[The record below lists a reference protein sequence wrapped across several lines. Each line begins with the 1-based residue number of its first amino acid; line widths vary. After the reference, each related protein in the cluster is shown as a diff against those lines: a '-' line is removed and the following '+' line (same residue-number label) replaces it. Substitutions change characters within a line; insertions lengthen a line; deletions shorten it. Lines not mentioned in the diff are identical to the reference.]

1 MGSLTGHLLTHLGVK
16 FGNQTCRVCIVAF
29 VVVGNKII
37 GFKNLKYLDDTYN
50 VLKPL
55 KSLSVTQETNTI
67 DYGTIYNN
75 CKL

>member
-1 MGSLTGHLLTHLGVK
+1 M
-16 FGNQTCRVCIVAF
+16 AF
-29 VVVGNKII
+29 VVVGNKIM